1 MLELDTTGVLWM
13 ESKESVRIELSG
25 ELLAVIDKLREEL
38 GLRSRAGLIEKLLE
52 ELLLSSSEEQGN

>member
-52 ELLLSSSEEQGN
+52 ELLLSSSEEQEN